1 MKLLVDTSVLIDTLR
16 VRHGRRKLLA
26 SLVEDGHHLAATAI
40 NIAEIYSGIRA
51 GEE

>member
-26 SLVEDGHHLAATAI
+26 SLVEDGHHLATTAI